1 LKDQPDHIATR
12 RALNWLQINLER
24 CLSPYSIAWAALA
37 LAVHEPHRIASC
49 IELLTRAVVSRPS
62 SLSID
67 TLSVAAI
74 ALGIGEGDPHPFHT
88 VLR

>member
-12 RALNWLQINLER
+12 RALGWLQMNLER
-24 CLSPYSIAWAALA
+24 CSSPYSIAWAALA
-37 LAVHEPHRIASC
+37 LAVHEPHSVASC
-49 IELLTRAVVSRPS
+49 IQLLTRAVVSRTS

-67 TLSVAAI
+67 TLSVVAI
-74 ALGIGEGDPHPFHT
+74 ALGISEGDPHPFHT